1 VFRRR
6 TQEAPENPPQAAKP
20 GGKGRPT
27 PKRAEAEKRRRQ
39 PITAPSNRKE
49 AYKRVRERQASE
61 RVKAR
66 QGMAK
71 GEEKYLLKRDKGPVR
86 RLARDY
92 VDGRRTV
99 GSYLMYGMFAIV
111 ALSLMPVTA
120 AKLLVLFA
128 PPLLLAVV
136 FVEGILLSRGIK
148 KKAAELYPD
157 EDTKGVGLYAAMRAM
172 QIRRLR
178 VPAPQVKPGGKPVGD
193 GGGKAT
199 AGTTLSKDD

>member
-1 VFRRR
+1 MFAAGRLIPVFRRR
-6 TQEAPENPPQAAKP
+6 TQEAPENPPQVAKP

-66 QGMAK
+66 EGMAR

-92 VDGRRTV
+92 VDARRTV
-99 GSYLMYGMFAIV
+99 GSYMMYVLFGIIV
-111 ALSLMPVTA
+111 LSLLPIAA
-120 AKLLVLFA
+120 AKLLAIFA
-128 PPLLLAVV
+128 PGLLLGAVL
-136 FVEGILLSRGIK
+136 VEGLILARGVK
-148 KKAAELYPD
+148 RVAAERYPD
-157 EDTKGVGLYAAMRAM
+157 ESTKGLGLYTAMRAM

-178 VPAPQVKPGGKPVGD
+178 VPAPQVKPGEKDKVGQD
-193 GGGKAT
+193 
-199 AGTTLSKDD
+199 

>member
-6 TQEAPENPPQAAKP
+6 SQEAPENSPQAAKP

-66 QGMAK
+66 EGMAK
-71 GEEKYLLKRDKGPVR
+71 GEEKYLLKRDRGPVR

-92 VDGRRTV
+92 VDARRTF
-99 GSYLMYGMFAIV
+99 GSYLMYAMFAIV
-111 ALSLMPVTA
+111 ALSLLPIAA
-120 AKLLVLFA
+120 AKLAVLFA
-128 PPLLLAVV
+128 PPILLGVV
-136 FVEGILLSRGIK
+136 FVEGILLARGIK
-148 KKAAELYPD
+148 KLAAERHPD

-178 VPAPQVKPGGKPVGD
+178 VPAPQVKPGQKDRIED
-193 GGGKAT
+193 GAAK
-199 AGTTLSKDD
+199 